1 MRFRRTHFGATG
13 ARISSAFIGSIA
25 LVAALMAVPVA
36 AQAPATTAPASQ
48 TAAPA
53 PAPAAAATP
62 PVAPLSQ
69 GTYRINISDEI
80 EVYVWGEER
89 LQRQLRVLPD
99 GTVAFPLVGQFRVQG
114 LLASDVERLVSD
126 RLKNQYRGEVPNV
139 TVSVR
144 NPSGMQFSVM
154 GKVRSPGVLNPG
166 RYLNVIDAI
175 SLAGGPAEFANM
187 DNISIIRNQ
196 DGRLTTMRVKLGG
209 VFRGNASAGDLDRA
223 NAVPLVPGDIV
234 IVP

>member
-1 MRFRRTHFGATG
+1 MRFRRTHFGATS
-13 ARISSAFIGSIA
+13 ARASRAFAGS
-25 LVAALMAVPVA
+25 AALIATLMTTPVA
-36 AQAPATTAPASQ
+36 AQAPAAPATPVAAPPAA
-48 TAAPA
+48 TAKTTPA
-53 PAPAAAATP
+53 PAPLSEAT
-62 PVAPLSQ
+62 
-69 GTYRINISDEI
+69 YKINISDEI
-80 EVYVWGEER
+80 EIYVWGEER

-99 GTVAFPLVGQFRVQG
+99 GTVAFPLVGQIRVQG
-114 LLASDVERLVSD
+114 LLASDVERLVSE
-126 RLKNQYRGEVPNV
+126 RLKTQYRGEVPNV

-196 DGRLTTMRVKLGG
+196 NGRLTTMRVKLGP
-209 VFRGNASAGDLDRA
+209 VFRGGASAGDLDRA
-223 NAVPLVPGDIV
+223 TAVPLVPGDIV